1 MNGSHIIAEL
11 YECDIERLDDPQWL
25 ERALREAAARAGAEV
40 VGVLVHPFAPHGTT
54 GVALLKESHLSVHT
68 WPEHAYAAID
78 AFTCGDT
85 NPSLAIDSLKESFGA
100 GRIERVTLERGM
112 KGIRLSERR

>member
-11 YECDIERLDDPQWL
+11 YECDVKRLDDAKWI
-25 ERALREAAARAGAEV
+25 ERALREAAIKAGAEV
-40 VGVLVHPFAPHGTT
+40 VGVLVHPFSPHGAT

-78 AFTCGDT
+78 AFTCGST
-85 NPSLAIDSLKESFGA
+85 NPSLAIASLKESFGA
-100 GRIERVTLERGM
+100 GRIEQVALARGT
-112 KGIRLSERR
+112 KGIRVLF

>member
-11 YECDIERLDDPQWL
+11 FECDAARLNDPGWL
-25 ERALREAAARAGAEV
+25 ERALEEAAVKAGAEV
-40 VGVLVHPFAPHGTT
+40 VGVLVHPFSPHGTT

-78 AFTCGDT
+78 AFTCGST
-85 NPSLAIDSLKESFGA
+85 NPALAIASLKESFGA
-100 GRIERVTLERGM
+100 RRIEQVTLTRGTS
-112 KGIRLSERR
+112 GIRVL